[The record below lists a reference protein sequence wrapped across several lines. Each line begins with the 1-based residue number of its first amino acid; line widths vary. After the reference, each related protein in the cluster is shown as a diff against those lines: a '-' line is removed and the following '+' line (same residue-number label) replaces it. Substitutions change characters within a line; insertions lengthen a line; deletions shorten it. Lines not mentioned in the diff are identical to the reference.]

1 MIGRVTSLIP
11 VGSMFQTSAYLRIL
25 IQKISL
31 FFLLSLAPVFKFSP
45 SFRIEKA
52 STENEMAKKRRK
64 KTKTGKQKLRIE
76 HSNLSIHSNDYTSK
90 EKSEFN

>member
-25 IQKISL
+25 IQKTPL

-64 KTKTGKQKLRIE
+64 KNKNRQTKIKDRTFKPINPLK
-76 HSNLSIHSNDYTSK
+76 
-90 EKSEFN
+90 

>member
-25 IQKISL
+25 IQKTPL

-64 KTKTGKQKLRIE
+64 KKTKTGKQKLRIE

-90 EKSEFN
+90 EKS